1 MTRRQQPGAPLVLI
15 DVPAGSLGGGDSF
28 EIASDE
34 DGLRHFGTWT
44 AAEVAA

>member
-1 MTRRQQPGAPLVLI
+1 LTRRQQPGAPLVLI
-15 DVPAGSLGGGDSF
+15 DVPAGSLGGGSF